1 MITDLG
7 HPAFAAHD
15 VDETI
20 GFYGMLGIEPGQE
33 RFPVT
38 IDEHPSGTS
47 KSMALMPETF
57 STACGP
63 DRRRAGSR
71 PRRRSY

>member
-15 VDETI
+15 VDETN

-33 RFPVT
+33 RTIYVT
-38 IDEHPSGTS
+38 NEG
-47 KSMALMPETF
+47 
-57 STACGP
+57 
-63 DRRRAGSR
+63 RAPKAENIKVR
-71 PRRRSY
+71 WR